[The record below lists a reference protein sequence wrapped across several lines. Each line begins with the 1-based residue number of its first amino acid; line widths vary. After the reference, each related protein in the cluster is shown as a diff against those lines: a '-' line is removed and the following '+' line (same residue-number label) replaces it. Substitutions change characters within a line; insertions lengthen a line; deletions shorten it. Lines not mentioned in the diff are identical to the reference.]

1 MKAYK
6 NYLIII
12 TILVSVYLLL
22 FIPDMVK
29 SSKGTK
35 TIFPKYDKDSIVSIN
50 ISKDKMEGVWL
61 QLKEGIWTVIQG
73 DRNIP
78 AGSAR
83 VENLLNAI
91 SELSSQR
98 SFNGA
103 PEELDKYNLTPDKA
117 ILVSVNAAKG
127 PIASFMVG
135 KSGRDFV
142 STFFKIS
149 DDKKVHVSPRS
160 LIRFVDPSPDSWYD
174 KIILKLDTA
183 DIVKLDLPKVKLVRG
198 EDNIWRYSDTD
209 KVRVD
214 ESKLYAYLNIFTN
227 FRTNGFV
234 LDQDL
239 KSSGVEHGQA
249 VIVLEKLDGSI
260 IELIRGKDAEK
271 ISYMGLRIDG
281 IFTPWVYTFDSARV
295 KGLLK
300 EPQYFIHEEK
310 DSSEIKINK

>member
-12 TILVSVYLLL
+12 AILGLVYLLL
-22 FIPDMVK
+22 FIPGIVK

-35 TIFPKYDKDSIVSIN
+35 TIFPKYDKDLIVSIS
-50 ISKDKMEGVWL
+50 ISKDQMEGVRL
-61 QLKEGIWTVIQG
+61 QLKEGNLTVIQG
-73 DRNIP
+73 NRNIP
-78 AGSAR
+78 ANLAR

-91 SELSSQR
+91 ADLTSQR

-103 PEELDKYNLTPDKA
+103 AEELEKYNLTPGKA
-117 ILVSVNAAKG
+117 ISVSAKDNKGQIAA
-127 PIASFMVG
+127 FMVG

-149 DDKKVHVSPRS
+149 DGKKVHVSPRS

-183 DIVKLDLPKVKLVRG
+183 DIVKLELPKVKLVRG
-198 EDNIWRYSDTD
+198 EDNIWHYSDTD

-227 FRTNGFV
+227 FRTNGFG

-239 KSSGVEHGQA
+239 ESSGVEHGQA
-249 VIVLEKLDGSI
+249 VIVLKKLDGSI
-260 IELIRGKDAEK
+260 IELFRGNDAEK
-271 ISYMGLRIDG
+271 ISYIGLRIDG
-281 IFTPWVYTFDSARV
+281 VFVPWVYSFDSARV

-310 DSSEIKINK
+310 DSSEIKINR